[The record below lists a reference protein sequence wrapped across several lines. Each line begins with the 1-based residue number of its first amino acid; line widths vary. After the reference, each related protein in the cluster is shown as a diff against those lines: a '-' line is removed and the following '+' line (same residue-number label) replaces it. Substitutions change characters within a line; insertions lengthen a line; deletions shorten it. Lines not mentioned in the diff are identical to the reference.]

1 MIDDDRKT
9 NVSSIPTWDGVE
21 AICPRYIAKIE
32 ALAIYHEDAVRRIAN
47 HMNINITR
55 RKLGRCKYCAKS
67 KAKKYIMSEK
77 YQSKKATE
85 VYELIYLDLSKVIV
99 PKKDGTT
106 FDIIEKY

>member
-21 AICPRYIAKIE
+21 ATRPRYIAKIK

-55 RKLGRCKYCAKS
+55 GKLGRYKPGAKS
-67 KAKKYIMSEK
+67 KAKQNIVSKES
-77 YQSKKATE
+77 QSKKDTE
-85 VYELIYLDLSKVIV
+85 VYKRTYLDLSKVIV
-99 PKKDGTT
+99 PKKNGTT
-106 FDIIEKY
+106 FDISKKR